1 MGLHGNDGVLGG
13 LSAFT
18 EMCHKFIVGL
28 RTGTARY
35 TVLE

>member
-1 MGLHGNDGVLGG
+1 MGLHGDDGVLDG

-28 RTGTARY
+28 RTVAARY
-35 TVLE
+35 TV